1 MPKSLKEEIIFT
13 LCMAGLM
20 VFAMTIYNIL
30 LVNGLSTDLFNEI
43 ITGYPLGLI
52 VALICDIAIVG
63 PIAKAISFRYLIPQY
78 MQQSQLRI
86 GLTIS
91 ILMVLGMVSCMSLF
105 GVVVNRQPLNTY
117 PKTWLFNIIL
127 ALPIQMLI
135 VGPIS
140 RKILNTI
147 QLP

>member
-1 MPKSLKEEIIFT
+1 MPKNLKEEIIFT